1 MNNEMSGSLLRV
13 SGSNAWKGGELTN
26 GFLMRNA
33 DGRVAAITQ
42 SGTLDLTGNS
52 ALPNAAPFG
61 NGLVRVLGNA
71 VTPSSV
77 NALKSGV
84 PETEIYA
91 FAGIIK
97 YEPGWAVSHPAQNW
111 GIPSFSKFTCITRG
125 IVGFK
130 FSQKSGQSAANYL
143 AFIMGDKSKVTAI
156 DTYDDWMKTLAAAN
170 TIGQNLYL
178 LINQLTGFPQVVL
191 GVANRA
197 SVSIPAGYMLVGEA
211 VVFEPENGMIGF
223 ELDGN
228 VLYGAAASTV
238 AGQYEV
244 IYDGNTPTTGV
255 VPVDSTIYLAGQTA
269 IAKANVGNL
278 TKTALTFSGWNT
290 LANGTGT
297 NYAVGASI
305 PIVAADVTLYAK
317 WV

>member
-42 SGTLDLTGNS
+42 SGTLDLTGNTIF
-52 ALPNAAPFG
+52 PNAAPFG
-61 NGLVRVLGNA
+61 NGLVRVLQNA
-71 VTPSSV
+71 TTPASV
-77 NALKSGV
+77 NALKSGI
-84 PETEIYA
+84 PEDQIYA
-91 FAGIIK
+91 FAGVIK
-97 YEPGWAVSHPAQNW
+97 YEPGWAISHPAQNW
-111 GIPSFSKFTCITRG
+111 GIPPFSKFTCITRG
-125 IVGFK
+125 IVGYK
-130 FSQKSGQSAANYL
+130 FSQKSGQSNADYL
-143 AFIMGDKSKVTAI
+143 AFIMGNKAKVTAI
-156 DTYDDWMKTLAAAN
+156 DTYDNWMTMLAGAT
-170 TIGQNLYL
+170 TIGQTLYL

-223 ELDGN
+223 ELDGS
-228 VLYGAAASTV
+228 VLYGAAAANVT
-238 AGQYEV
+238 GQYEV
-244 IYDGNTPTTGV
+244 IYNANVPTSGV
-255 VPVDSTIYLAGQTA
+255 APVDSTIYLAGQTA

-278 TKTALTFSGWNT
+278 VKTGSTFSGWNT

-297 NYAVGASI
+297 NYAVGAAI